1 MHEAFTVT
9 SEVSR
14 KHVRTVHAWE
24 PRRRAPNT
32 PGSYAE
38 PNHGGRLSRSD
49 RSFGHGIRVAP
60 STTRAT
66 MSPTKPVLDFE
77 STSHSTKHWRQFV
90 MLISSW
96 TIG

>member
-9 SEVSR
+9 SEVSG
-14 KHVRTVHAWE
+14 KHIVRTVHASE
-24 PRRRAPNT
+24 PRRRAPST

-60 STTRAT
+60 STTQGNNVA
-66 MSPTKPVLDFE
+66 D
-77 STSHSTKHWRQFV
+77 
-90 MLISSW
+90 
-96 TIG
+96 